1 MNSAKKIMNQ
11 KKETEST
18 ASAKVPDN
26 KVSGGSGGGSN
37 KKPLILGG
45 LCIILVIVL
54 CVGVAVQQFTPKVL
68 VSVGGTDITMNDI
81 IYPVYEVESQY
92 IMYDSI
98 YQQITGTSV
107 WESTYQG
114 SSSAAGENVSN
125 SEGLKQ
131 EVLEREISYELL
143 YQKAKEAGYELTD
156 EDKADVE
163 EQVTKALKGLSF
175 MQKAKLNISKSKLTK
190 RFEKRTLADK
200 FQKDKQEELNKEVDE
215 AEAIK
220 DISKTDYRQYDIQ
233 FYYASTSTLDD
244 DGNSV
249 TASAKECKALAKKIK
264 DIAKEAKTA
273 TDFTDL
279 SDEDDEDI
287 TFTEDESFTEQ
298 DGWRYLSDDNL
309 AKLKKLKKGEISDAF
324 IDDDSGFY
332 VVAKMIDNNS
342 SEAYDTACDQAIATA
357 QDAKFQEWYEAEQE
371 KFDIFIDYGFLEEI
385 VIGATTTD
393 IVTLEDLEKMQE
405 DDSSDVGGSA
415 E

>member
-1 MNSAKKIMNQ
+1 MNSAKKIMNHKQ
-11 KKETEST
+11 GTEST
-18 ASAKVPDN
+18 ASAKVPDT
-26 KVSGGSGGGSN
+26 KLSGGSGGGAN
-37 KKPLILGG
+37 RKPLILGG

-54 CVGVAVQQFTPKVL
+54 CVGVAIQQFTPKV
-68 VSVGGTDITMNDI
+68 VISVGDTDITMNDI
-81 IYPVYEVESQY
+81 IYPVYEKESQY

-107 WESTYQG
+107 WEAAYQG
-114 SSSAAGENVSN
+114 TSSAADENVTN

-131 EVLEREISYELL
+131 EIVEQEISYELL

-163 EQVTKALKGLSF
+163 EQVTQALKGLSF
-175 MQKAKLNISKSKLTK
+175 MQKARLNISKSKLTK

-200 FQKDKQEELNKEVDE
+200 FQEDKQEELNKEVDE
-215 AEAIK
+215 DEAIK
-220 DISKTDYRQYDIQ
+220 DISKKDYRQYDVQ
-233 FYYASTSTLDD
+233 FYYVSTSTIDS

-249 TASAKECKALAKKIK
+249 TASKKECKALAKKIK

-273 TDFTDL
+273 EDFTGL
-279 SDEDDEDI
+279 SDEDDEDV

-309 AKLKKLKKGEISDAF
+309 TKLKKLKNGEVSDAF

-332 VVAKMIDNNS
+332 VVAKMINNNS
-342 SEAYDTACDQAIATA
+342 TEAYDTACEQAITTA
-357 QDAKFQEWYEAEQE
+357 QETKFQEWYDAEQDN
-371 KFDIFIDYGFLEEI
+371 FDIFIDYGFLDEI
-385 VIGATTTD
+385 IIGATTTD

-405 DDSSDVGGSA
+405 DASSEVGGSA

>member
-11 KKETEST
+11 KQETEST
-18 ASAKVPDN
+18 ASAKVPDT
-26 KVSGGSGGGSN
+26 KLSGSSGGGSN

-45 LCIILVIVL
+45 LCIILIIVL

-68 VSVGGTDITMNDI
+68 ASVGDTDITMNDI

-107 WESTYQG
+107 WEAPYQG
-114 SSSAAGENVSN
+114 TSSAAGENVTN

-131 EVLEREISYELL
+131 EMIEREISYELL
-143 YQKAKEAGYELTD
+143 YQKAVEAGYELTD
-156 EDKADVE
+156 EDRADVE

-175 MQKAKLNISKSKLTK
+175 MQKARLNISKSKLTK

-215 AEAIK
+215 AETIK
-220 DISKTDYRQYDIQ
+220 DISKKDYRQYDVQ
-233 FYYASTSTLDD
+233 FYYASTSSTDD
-244 DGNSV
+244 NGNSV
-249 TASAKECKALAKKIK
+249 AVSDKKRKALAKKIK

-273 TDFTDL
+273 SDFTGL
-279 SDEDDEDI
+279 SDEDDKDI
-287 TFTEDESFTEQ
+287 TFTEDESFTEK
-298 DGWRYLSDDNL
+298 DGWHYLSDDNL
-309 AKLKKLKKGEISDAF
+309 AKLKKLKNNEVSDAF
-324 IDDDSGFY
+324 IDDESGFY
-332 VVAKMIDNNS
+332 VVAKMINNNS
-342 SEAYDTACDQAIATA
+342 SKAYDTACDEAITAA
-357 QDAKFQEWYEAEQE
+357 QDAKFQEWYDAEQDNY
-371 KFDIFIDYGFLEEI
+371 DIFIDYGFLDEI
-385 VIGATTTD
+385 IIGATTTD

-405 DDSSDVGGSA
+405 DASSEVGGSA